1 MATKP
6 SQRPRAEPTFDGL
19 TVRQIFEREKFDP
32 LLELIRCC
40 KGRRTVRN
48 AQGEPMLDENG
59 KVETIPLLEPR
70 LFVEACKAMIEF
82 AYPKLRTQE
91 IKEQLD
97 VKFTVTINRFEE
109 PKKLEDKPAI
119 DIGMVG
125 N

>member
-6 SQRPRAEPTFDGL
+6 SQRPRVEPTFDGL

-48 AQGEPMLDENG
+48 AKGDPILDEHG
-59 KVETIPLLEPR
+59 KPETVPLLEPR
-70 LFVEACKAMIEF
+70 LMVEACAKMIEF

-97 VKFTVTINRFEE
+97 VKFTVTINRFEDPPKQIE
-109 PKKLEDKPAI
+109 PAKVLELAQ
-119 DIGMVG
+119 
-125 N
+125 